1 VPQRVDRREARRR
14 ARRIEPRRTRRSRR
28 KPTARDT
35 NAKLDVTLDKR
46 VVPSSFVLETVK
58 DATALSLA
66 NLPPP

>member
-1 VPQRVDRREARRR
+1 
-14 ARRIEPRRTRRSRR
+14 
-28 KPTARDT
+28 
-35 NAKLDVTLDKR
+35 VTLDKR